1 MARLPRLDMPGVPQ
15 HVIQRG
21 NNRTTCFFNPADYT
35 FYLASLG
42 EAAQKAHCAVHAYV
56 LMTNHVH
63 LLVTAEVPGGLSLM
77 MQSLGRRYVRYI
89 NRLYNRTGT
98 LWEGRFK
105 SSLVESERYFLT
117 CARYIELNPVRA
129 AMVQNPADYPWSSYT
144 AHAYGGGEP
153 WLVHHA
159 CYTHLGPNAR
169 GRQAAYRALFQDAIT
184 PETLTAIR
192 RSLNRSGVLGSPQF
206 QESIEAQLAR
216 RVRPGK
222 PGRPKRGFRRGEA
235 GQQM

>member
-21 NNRTTCFFNPADYT
+21 NNRTACFFDPADYT
-35 FYLASLG
+35 FYLECLG
-42 EAAQKAHCAVHAYV
+42 EAAQKARCAVHAYV

-77 MQSLGRRYVRYI
+77 MQSLGRRYVRYL
-89 NRLYNRTGT
+89 NHLYGRTGT

-117 CARYIELNPVRA
+117 CSRYTELNPVRA
-129 AMVQNPADYPWSSYT
+129 AMVRKPADYPWSSYS
-144 AHAYGGGEP
+144 AHADGKGEP

-159 CYTHLGPNAR
+159 CYMHLGDHAA
-169 GRQAAYRALFQDAIT
+169 GRQAAYRALFQDGIN
-184 PETLTAIR
+184 PETLSAIR
-192 RSLNRSGVLGSPQF
+192 SSLNRLGVLGSSHF
-206 QESIEAQLAR
+206 QETIETQLAR
-216 RVRPGK
+216 RGATRQSGTA
-222 PGRPKRGFRRGEA
+222 EA
-235 GQQM
+235 NVPEG